1 MEYRISANELADAG
15 INAVAPEDGLLVNI
29 EFESTP
35 EDSYAGQKVPANTSV
50 SSVTS
55 SVELSPED
63 DEKLFIY
70 ISHKY
75 DENPAIFESAR
86 HAGGLSELVSE
97 YKKAYA
103 NVAKTMTVQL
113 SVEDSTIEAFF
124 NDFITNRLVGE
135 PETIRKYVHFE
146 LLRDGT
152 IADTDMT
159 DEEYQR
165 GETLFNDA
173 ITAFSEEVAQN
184 INDVIRDMEALSEK
198 YNGLIIS
205 GVTPIGSNNA
215 DWGRIDDLIRPLFEK
230 YFA

>member
-1 MEYRISANELADAG
+1 MS
-15 INAVAPEDGLLVNI
+15 
-29 EFESTP
+29 
-35 EDSYAGQKVPANTSV
+35 
-50 SSVTS
+50 
-55 SVELSPED
+55 LSPED
-63 DEKLFIY
+63 DEKLFLY

-75 DENPAIFESAR
+75 DENPALFESAR

-113 SVEDSTIEAFF
+113 SVEGSTIEAFF
-124 NDFITNRLVGE
+124 NDFVTNRLVGE

-165 GETLFNDA
+165 GEMLFNDA
-173 ITAFSEEVAQN
+173 ITSFSEEVAQN
-184 INDVIRDMEALSEK
+184 INDAIRDIESLSEK

-205 GVTPIGSNNA
+205 GVTQIGSDNS
-215 DWGRIDDLIRPLFEK
+215 DWNRLDEMIRPLFEK

>member
-15 INAVAPEDGLLVNI
+15 INAIAPEDGLLVNI

-35 EDSYAGQKVPANTSV
+35 EDFYAGQTVPANTSV
-50 SSVTS
+50 SAVTS
-55 SVELSPED
+55 SVSLSPED
-63 DEKLFIY
+63 DEKLFLY

-75 DENPAIFESAR
+75 DENPDLFESAR

-124 NDFITNRLVGE
+124 NDFVTNRLVGE

-152 IADTDMT
+152 ITDTDMT

-165 GETLFNDA
+165 GEMLFNDA
-173 ITAFSEEVAQN
+173 ITSFSEEVAQN
-184 INDVIRDMEALSEK
+184 INDAIRDIESLSEK
-198 YNGLIIS
+198 YDGLIIS
-205 GVTPIGSNNA
+205 GVTQIGSDNS
-215 DWGRIDDLIRPLFEK
+215 DWNRLDEMIRPLFEK

>member
-15 INAVAPEDGLLVNI
+15 INAIAPEDGLLVNI

-35 EDSYAGQKVPANTSV
+35 EDFYAGQTVPANTSV
-50 SSVTS
+50 SAVTS
-55 SVELSPED
+55 SVSLSPED
-63 DEKLFIY
+63 DEKLFLY

-75 DENPAIFESAR
+75 DENPALFESAR

-124 NDFITNRLVGE
+124 NDFVTNRLVGE

-165 GETLFNDA
+165 GEMLFNDA
-173 ITAFSEEVAQN
+173 ITSFSEEVAQN
-184 INDVIRDMEALSEK
+184 INDAIRDIESLSEK

-205 GVTPIGSNNA
+205 GVTQIGSDNS
-215 DWGRIDDLIRPLFEK
+215 DWNRLDEMIRPLFEK